1 MFSTELKI
9 FMRVVPLY
17 LAVSAIEFGN
27 PVVKRVQQFRN
38 LTVPVSLRK
47 RHASSDDYAP
57 LHTILKDGRELR

>member
-27 PVVKRVQQFRN
+27 PVVKRVQQFRI
-38 LTVPVSLRK
+38 LSWQPRFRSGKGTLHRTITLRGT
-47 RHASSDDYAP
+47 P
-57 LHTILKDGRELR
+57 F